1 MRGRVLIALA
11 VVAALAGCQESGF
24 DESKETQRPLKVQH
38 ALDPLTGTKVP
49 GLAERPMT
57 LSVDTLGDTLALGVQ
72 PVRAAL
78 PGGRV
83 PDYMRTAARGVEV
96 VPPLTELDLAA
107 TDAAEPDLIL
117 GTKEG
122 DGDLY
127 DDLSRIAPDRHER
140 GRRLEAQPAPP
151 RRGAR
156 PHQRCREA
164 PDRLGQPR
172 GEGQEGAWRAR
183 TVCPRCSLE
192 PTPFAESILAD
203 LGVEPGT
210 RARRAICASIRRPNG
225 PAAASSPPAPRSRT
239 SPTALALARAGRAV
253 PRPPFGSTPFLPIED
268 GEA

>member
-1 MRGRVLIALA
+1 VRGRVLIALA

-38 ALDPLTGTKVP
+38 ALNPLTGTKVP

-57 LSVDTLGDTLALGVQ
+57 LSVDTLGDTLALGVR

-96 VPPLTELDLAA
+96 VPPLTKLDLAA

-127 DDLSRIAPDRHER
+127 DELSRIAPTVMSEGDDWKLNLRLHGEAL
-140 GRRLEAQPAPP
+140 GRTNDAEKLLIDWDNRVARVRKAIADSAVAPMLTDP
-151 RRGAR
+151 N
-156 PHQRCREA
+156 
-164 PDRLGQPR
+164 
-172 GEGQEGAWRAR
+172 
-183 TVCPRCSLE
+183 
-192 PTPFAESILAD
+192 PFAESILAD
-203 LGVEPGT
+203 VGVEPGPK
-210 RARRAICASIRRPNG
+210 RDARIPID
-225 PAAASSPPAPRSRT
+225 PAPEWSGGGLLAARA
-239 SPTALALARAGRAV
+239 ALADLADQLTR
-253 PRPPFGSTPFLPIED
+253 
-268 GEA
+268 